1 MSILGSQDDK
11 NARLNKIF
19 QDNLHDMY
27 IFALSRMH
35 NPDEANEVIQL
46 ASVKFL
52 EIFDEKSHIPDDK
65 LKTYLFDI
73 IASRCKNYWRDSKR
87 RLDFITR
94 NIINFEPEAPP
105 LEDQI
110 FGEIDADIIRQ
121 CIRELPDEYE
131 KFFRLSD
138 DPNITPQM
146 LADILNVKPSS
157 LRMIRSRARK
167 LLKEACEAKGVEV
180 TVGAKRRKK

>member
-1 MSILGSQDDK
+1 MGGKDDRD
-11 NARLNKIF
+11 ARLDKIF
-19 QDNLHDMY
+19 QDNIHDMY
-27 IFALSRMH
+27 KFALSRMQD
-35 NPDEANEVIQL
+35 PDKADEVLQR

-73 IASRCKNYWRDSKR
+73 IATRCKNYWRDDKR
-87 RLDFITR
+87 RLNFITR
-94 NIINFEPEAPP
+94 NIINFEPETPP

-110 FGEIDADIIRQ
+110 FGEIDAEIIQQ

-138 DPNITPQM
+138 DPDITPQM
-146 LADILNVKPSS
+146 LAEILNVKPSS
-157 LRMIRSRARK
+157 LRMIQSGARK